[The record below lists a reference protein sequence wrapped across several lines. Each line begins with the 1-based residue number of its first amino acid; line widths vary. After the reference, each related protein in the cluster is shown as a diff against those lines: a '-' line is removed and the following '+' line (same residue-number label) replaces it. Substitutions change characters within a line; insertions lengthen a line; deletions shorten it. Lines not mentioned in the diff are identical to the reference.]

1 MSGIEILGNA
11 VSGLKASQVAIRNTS
26 TNIGNVN
33 NPDYA
38 RRETEFQTRSFGGVD
53 ISEIRRIA
61 NSFLERESYKAASS
75 AKEAEIIAK
84 LHDRL
89 QTVFGD
95 PSSNGSISAKMD
107 LMFEDV
113 ANLQVDPASSVRR
126 SSAINGIQL
135 ALDEFGKLA
144 GSIQQIREDADRD
157 IFSRIG
163 VVNNLLENIYDLN
176 RQIVAATVQ
185 NSDANALIDQRQKAL
200 NQLSGIIDIRLSPQ
214 ADGQV
219 HVATSDGVFLISVSR
234 KKLEYASGSAVG
246 PDTIFP
252 RITLHD
258 VDLYSGAVSPAG
270 SPFESHIQSG
280 ELRGLLQMRDVTLP
294 KIAEE
299 AGELAA
305 KLADNMNAVHND
317 NSAVPPPNQL
327 AGRNTG
333 LLGAD
338 AHGFTGVSHFSVI
351 DANGKTVVSVEA
363 NFGANQYRVNGG
375 APVAFAGA
383 TIADAVA
390 AINTGLGAS
399 GSLTFTNGV
408 MSLGASNAAH
418 GVAMVQDATNPSAR
432 AGRGFGHFFGMNDL
446 VSANVPAH
454 YQTGL
459 AAASAHGFTPGS
471 TVQLKVID
479 PVGRVVRDFTMTV
492 AGVTIGDLISQLNT
506 GLSPYV
512 SFSLDAQGALK
523 QTLAPGSE
531 NSTLFSVSDTTN
543 RGGTGLAFS
552 GLFGIGPGARQ
563 LQAAGM
569 AVRPDIVSNNTRLAL
584 AKLDV
589 TAPGV
594 SALGMSDNRGALAL
608 HQLDGKVVN
617 FDSAGNIPGFSAT
630 LSDYSGQLLS
640 NAARLA
646 AQSDT
651 ARQDR
656 SGVYDEITG
665 QINEVSGVNL
675 DEELANLVLF
685 QNAYNASARM
695 IRAAQEIF
703 NTLLEAV

>member
-11 VSGLKASQVAIRNTS
+11 VSGLKASQVAIRTTS
-26 TNIGNVN
+26 SNITNVN

-75 AKEAEIIAK
+75 AKEAEIVAK

-89 QTVFGD
+89 QSVFGD
-95 PSSNGSISAKMD
+95 PSSDGSIAAKMD
-107 LMFEDV
+107 LMFESI
-113 ANLQVDPASSVRR
+113 ANLQLDPASSVRR
-126 SSAINGIQL
+126 LSAINGIQL

-157 IFSRIG
+157 VFSRIG
-163 VVNNLLENIYDLN
+163 VVNDLLKNIHDLN
-176 RQIVAATVQ
+176 KQIVSATVQ
-185 NSDANALIDQRQKAL
+185 NADANALIDQRQKAL

-219 HVATSDGVFLISVSR
+219 HVSTSDGTFLVSVNR
-234 KKLEYASGSAVG
+234 KELKYDAGSAVG

-258 VDLYSGAVSPAG
+258 VNLYTGAVSPTG

-294 KIAEE
+294 DIAEE
-299 AGELAA
+299 VGELAA
-305 KLADNMNAVHND
+305 KLADILNAVHND
-317 NSAVPPPNQL
+317 SSAVPPPNQL
-327 AGRNTG
+327 VGRNTG
-333 LLGAD
+333 LLGSD
-338 AHGFTGVSHFSVI
+338 AHGFSGLSNFSIV
-351 DANGKTVVSVEA
+351 DASGKTVVTVEA
-363 NFGANQYRVNGG
+363 DFGANQYRVNGG

-390 AINTGLGAS
+390 AINTGLGAN

-408 MSLGASNAAH
+408 MTLSAANPAH
-418 GVAMVQDATNPSAR
+418 GVAMVQDAANPSGR
-432 AGRGFGHFFGMNDL
+432 AGRGFAHFFGMNDL
-446 VSANVPAH
+446 VSANAPAH

-459 AAASAHGFTPGS
+459 TAASAHGFTLGS

-479 PVGRVVRDFTMTV
+479 PAGRVVRDFTMTV
-492 AGVTIGDLISQLNT
+492 AGTTIGDLITQLNA
-506 GLSPYV
+506 GLGPQV

-531 NSTLFSVSDTTN
+531 NSTLFSVSDTTD
-543 RGGTGLAFS
+543 RGGTGLGFS
-552 GLFGIGPGARQ
+552 SLFGIGPGARQ
-563 LQAAGM
+563 LPATGM
-569 AVRPDIVSNNTRLAL
+569 AVRSDIATNNSRLAL

-594 SALGMSDNRGALAL
+594 SALGVSDNRGALAL
-608 HQLDGKVVN
+608 YQLDGKVVN

-646 AQSDT
+646 AQSENV
-651 ARQDR
+651 RLDR
-656 SGVYDEITG
+656 SSVYDEITS
-665 QINEVSGVNL
+665 QINDVSGVNL
-675 DEELANLVLF
+675 DEELANLILF

-695 IRAAQEIF
+695 IKAAQEIF
-703 NTLLEAV
+703 NILLEAV

>member
-1 MSGIEILGNA
+1 MSGVEILGNA

-26 TNIGNVN
+26 ANVSNVN

-38 RRETEFQTRSFGGVD
+38 RRETEFQTRAFGGVD

-61 NSFLERESYKAASS
+61 DLFLERESYKAASS
-75 AKEAEIIAK
+75 AKEAEIISK
-84 LHDRL
+84 LHGRL

-95 PSSNGSISAKMD
+95 PSSNESISSKMD
-107 LMFEDV
+107 LMFEDI
-113 ANLQVDPASSVRR
+113 ANLQVDPVSSVRR
-126 SSAINGIQL
+126 SSSINGIQL

-144 GSIQQIREDADRD
+144 GSIQQIREDSDRD

-163 VVNNLLENIYDLN
+163 EINDLLKNIHDLN
-176 RQIVAATVQ
+176 QQVVAAKVQ
-185 NSDANALIDQRQKAL
+185 NADANALIDQRQKAL

-219 HVATSDGVFLISVSR
+219 HVSTSDGTFLISVSR
-234 KKLEYASGSAVG
+234 KELKYASGSAVG

-258 VDLYSGAVSPAG
+258 VDLFSGAVSPAG
-270 SPFESHIQSG
+270 VPFETHIQSG

-294 KIAEE
+294 KIAGEV
-299 AGELAA
+299 GELAA
-305 KLADNMNAVHND
+305 KLADNLNAAHND

-327 AGRNTG
+327 VGRNTG
-333 LLGAD
+333 LTGTD
-338 AHGFTGVSHFSVI
+338 AHGFTGISNFSII
-351 DANGKTVVSVEA
+351 DASGKTVVSVEA

-390 AINTGLGAS
+390 AINAGLGAS

-408 MSLGASNAAH
+408 MSLSAANAAH
-418 GVAMVQDATNPSAR
+418 GVAMVQDATAPSAR
-432 AGRGFGHFFGMNDL
+432 AGRGFAHFFGMNDL
-446 VSANVPAH
+446 VGAHAPAH

-459 AAASAHGFTPGS
+459 TAASAHGFTVGS
-471 TVQLKVID
+471 TVQLKMID
-479 PVGRVVRDFTMTV
+479 PAGRVVRDFTLTV
-492 AGVTIGDLISQLNT
+492 AGATMGDLITQLNT
-506 GLSPYV
+506 GLSPYA

-543 RGGTGLAFS
+543 RGGTGLSFS
-552 GLFGIGPGARQ
+552 SLFGIGPGARQ
-563 LQAAGM
+563 LQATDM
-569 AVRPDIVSNNTRLAL
+569 TVRSDIVSNNARLAL

-594 SALGMSDNRGALAL
+594 SALGVSDNRGALAL
-608 HQLDGKVVN
+608 HQVDGKVVN
-617 FDSAGNIPGFSAT
+617 FEAAGHIPVFSGT

-640 NAARLA
+640 NSARLA
-646 AQSDT
+646 AQSD
-651 ARQDR
+651 AVSKDR
-656 SGVYDEITG
+656 TGIHDEITS
-665 QINEVSGVNL
+665 QIKDVSGVNL

-695 IRAAQEIF
+695 IKAAEELYK
-703 NTLLEAV
+703 TLLEAV